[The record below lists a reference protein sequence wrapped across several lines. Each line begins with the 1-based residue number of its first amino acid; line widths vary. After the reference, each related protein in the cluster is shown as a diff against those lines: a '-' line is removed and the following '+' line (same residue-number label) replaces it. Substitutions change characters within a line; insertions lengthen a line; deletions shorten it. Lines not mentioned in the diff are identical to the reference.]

1 MPHPN
6 NILPMN
12 QMPMMPMMPMMNI
25 IPGSMPGTE
34 GMTLEQ

>member
-12 QMPMMPMMPMMNI
+12 QMPMMPMMNM
-25 IPGSMPGTE
+25 IPGSLPGTE
-34 GMTLEQ
+34 AMTLEQ